1 MFDVNDLARRLG
13 NRRTALAISGGVDSM
28 VMLDVIAGNRDLFD
42 CDIHVVHVDH
52 GLRTES
58 SSWSDMVHDVC
69 RGYGIGC
76 TTWQVDVRQDGNLEN
91 EARQARYMALSVGS
105 TAIVTA
111 HHMDDQAETV
121 LMKLMRGSGPNGL
134 MGMPMY
140 GPSWFDESIMH
151 CRPML
156 GIGRDDIVAYA
167 KLCQLRY
174 VTDPSNA
181 NTSFDRNWLR
191 NDIMPLVK
199 ARKPEAVMNIAR
211 SAEILG
217 ESRSLMADLAEIDL
231 ASVRR
236 DDGSLHWPS
245 LKQLGRT
252 RTKNL
257 VLHLLH
263 TRTGRGCSTRHIDM
277 FVDGLMSADADSRNE
292 LRCGQVKIS
301 KIGHKILLCD

>member
-1 MFDVNDLARRLG
+1 M
-13 NRRTALAISGGVDSM
+13 AISGGVDSM
-28 VMLDVIAGNRDLFD
+28 VMLHVIALNRNLFD

-52 GLRTES
+52 SLHPES
-58 SSWSDMVHDVC
+58 PSWSEMVHDVC
-69 RGYGIGC
+69 RGYGIPC
-76 TTWQVDVRQDGNLEN
+76 TTWQVDVPREGNLEN
-91 EARQARYMALSVGS
+91 EARQARYAALSAGS

-121 LMKLMRGSGPNGL
+121 LMKLMRGSGPKGL
-134 MGMPMY
+134 MGMAMH
-140 GPSWFDESIMH
+140 GPSWFDKSIMH

-156 GIGRDDIVAYA
+156 GIGRDEIVAYA
-167 KLCQLRY
+167 NLCQLRY

-199 ARKPEAVMNIAR
+199 SRKPEAVVNIAR
-211 SAEILG
+211 SAEIIG
-217 ESRSLMADLAEIDL
+217 EAKSLMADLAEIDL
-231 ASVRR
+231 TSVGR

-245 LKQLGRT
+245 LKRLGRT

-257 VLHLLH
+257 ILHLLNA
-263 TRTGRGCSTRHIDM
+263 RTGRGCSTRHIDM

-292 LRCGQVKIS
+292 LRCGQIKIS
-301 KIGHKILLCD
+301 KIGHKILLCG